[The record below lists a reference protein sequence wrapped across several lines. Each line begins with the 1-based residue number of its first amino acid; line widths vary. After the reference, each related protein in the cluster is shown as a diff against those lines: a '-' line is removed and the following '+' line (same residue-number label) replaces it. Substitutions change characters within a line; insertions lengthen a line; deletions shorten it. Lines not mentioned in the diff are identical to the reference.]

1 MQVLN
6 IFFKGGRVISISDE
20 TESREV
26 NKEFTAFKDAFERC
40 TREGRDEVYQF
51 NGSRVYLRLSE
62 VVMMDIKFVSPEQL
76 RANQIEQEAKAQKA
90 ETPKKTT
97 TRRTTAKKSLN

>member
-20 TESREV
+20 SESREV
-26 NKEFTAFKDAFERC
+26 NSEFTAFKDAFERC

-51 NGSRVYLRLSE
+51 KGSRVYLRLSE
-62 VVMMDIKFVSPEQL
+62 VVMMDIKFISPEQL
-76 RANQIEQEAKAQKA
+76 RANQKEQEEKAQKA
-90 ETPKKTT
+90 EVLKKTT
-97 TRRTTAKKSLN
+97 NRRTTAKKPVN